1 MKDLI
6 VIAIGIVAGAATW
19 GLTQSDLA
27 AGAGAIG
34 AVILASAV
42 AGKKKEEDTTP
53 AKARKSRPG
62 GGKR

>member
-1 MKDLI
+1 MKDL
-6 VIAIGIVAGAATW
+6 VIIILGIVAGAATW

-27 AGAGAIG
+27 AAGGAIV

-42 AGKKKEEDTTP
+42 AGRNKEEEKPSAP
-53 AKARKSRPG
+53 AGKPRPG